1 MRCGVR
7 EAPAARGLKRMP
19 LSQPALP
26 AKPVSRSI
34 EGSGPRSADKP
45 AIAKVLDSTRM
56 FAEKVMPKSR
66 RPADSLG

>member
-7 EAPAARGLKRMP
+7 EAPAARGLKRMS

-26 AKPVSRSI
+26 AKPCLSI